1 MAINKET
8 IEHLAELA
16 RVKISDKQK
25 EKLAFD
31 LEGILGHFQELT
43 ELDTRD
49 VSPVTGGTDLM
60 NVFKNDEENDE
71 LLSKG
76 KDAFPE
82 KEKGFL
88 KVPAVFDK
96 SDHE

>member
-1 MAINKET
+1 MAINEET
-8 IEHLAELA
+8 IEHLAELC
-16 RVKISDKQK
+16 RIKISDKQK
-25 EKLAFD
+25 EKLSSD
-31 LEGILGHFQELT
+31 LEGILGHFKELT
-43 ELDTRD
+43 ELDIAD

-60 NVFKNDEENDE
+60 NVLRDDEENDE

-76 KDAFPE
+76 KEAFPE
-82 KEKGFL
+82 EEKGFL